1 MSLSLENLEQFE
13 KAYELALKEKKDSF
27 IFKEE
32 EILTTYAR
40 YVIEYLKNVKKT
52 VKWEDI

>member
-13 KAYELALKEKKDSF
+13 KAYKLALKEKKNSF

-40 YVIEYLKNVKKT
+40 YVIEYLKNIKKT
-52 VKWEDI
+52 GKWEDI

>member
-13 KAYELALKEKKDSF
+13 KAYKLALKEKKDSF

-32 EILTTYAR
+32 EVLTTYAR